1 MSFML
6 LDLIFLVLFISFTSI
21 FLYKNKTKLTKQ
33 GWMFLYHTQWGVNLI
48 HKTGEKYKKT
58 LKFLSYISV
67 TLGYMLMAGMLWLFA
82 RILWI
87 YIFNQDAVR
96 AIKIPPIM
104 PLIPY
109 LPQIFKLTFL
119 PPFYFTYWII
129 ILAVIA
135 ITHEFFHGIFAKISN
150 IKTKT
155 TGFGFFPFFLPIF
168 LAAFVELDEKI
179 MQKKSSFKQRAV
191 LSAGTFANLLTAVA
205 GILILWGFFTI
216 AFSPAGIV
224 FDDYAY
230 GIVNTSDINYVNGIQ
245 LNNPTYDQV
254 MSGINESSL
263 NDIRTQNENFSNLRG
278 TSSDGSIIAAY
289 YSAPAIKA
297 GIYGPITKV
306 NNEPIS
312 NLETFSKELGTHS
325 PGEEITIGTL
335 VNREEIEYK
344 VILEENPIS
353 EGEAWLGVSFSKISN
368 SKGVVSRI
376 AATTTFYKEPHA
388 YYIPNHEWQQFV
400 YDLIWWLIIISFSV
414 ALINMLPMG
423 IFDGGRFF
431 YLTVLSLTKSKS
443 KAEKAFKGI
452 TKFFLLLLLIIM
464 AAWLFSFF

>member
-1 MSFML
+1 MSFLL
-6 LDLIFLVLFISFTSI
+6 LDLIFLVLFVSFTSL
-21 FLYKNKTKLTKQ
+21 FLYKNKSKLKRQ
-33 GWMFLYHTQWGVNLI
+33 GWLFLYHTKWGVDLI
-48 HKTGEKYKKT
+48 HRTGDKYKKT
-58 LKFLSYISV
+58 LKFLSHISV
-67 TLGYMLMAGMLWLFA
+67 TLGYVLMAGMLWLFA

-87 YIFNQDAVR
+87 YIFNQDVVR

-109 LPQIFKLTFL
+109 LPQMFKLTFL
-119 PPFYFTYWII
+119 PPFYFTYWIV

-135 ITHEFFHGIFAKISN
+135 ITHEFFHGIFAKISE

-191 LSAGTFANLLTAVA
+191 LSAGTFANLLTAIA
-205 GILILWGFFTI
+205 GVLILWGFFTLS
-216 AFSPAGIV
+216 FSSGGIV

-230 GIVNTSDINYVNGIQ
+230 GIVNTTDINYVNGIQ
-245 LNNPTYDQV
+245 LDNPTYDQI
-254 MSGINESSL
+254 MSSMNEDEL
-263 NDIRTQNENFSNLRG
+263 NNIQSIDQNFSNIRG
-278 TSSDGSIIAAY
+278 ASSDGSILALY
-289 YSAPAIKA
+289 YSAPAINA

-306 NNEPIS
+306 NDKSIS
-312 NLETFSKELGTHS
+312 NLEGFSKELEKYS
-325 PGEEITIGTL
+325 PGETITIATSIEG
-335 VNREEIEYK
+335 EENNYEI
-344 VILEENPIS
+344 ILEENPEKENSSWVGI
-353 EGEAWLGVSFSKISN
+353 SFSKAQ

-388 YYIPNHEWQQFV
+388 YYVPNHKWQQFL
-400 YDLIWWLIIISFSV
+400 YDLIWWLIVISFSV

-431 YLTVLSLTKSKS
+431 YLTVLTLTKSEK
-443 KAEKAFKGI
+443 KAEKAFKGL

-464 AAWLFSFF
+464 VAWAVNFF